1 MNIKIIV
8 AIKAI
13 IFLSLL
19 CAFYL
24 TRNYVNDLN
33 ADYEKRQQ
41 SITRKIRDTENSK
54 NDLASKS
61 DDIEA
66 SLDIWNSLKDK
77 EDSFQGINFARIRL
91 ILDTLKDRY
100 GLVDVETQISKPEQ
114 LEGTY
119 KSKAFIVEASY
130 LKLEISA
137 YKEADIMLFLNDLIN
152 YLVIM
157 WL

>member
-1 MNIKIIV
+1 M
-8 AIKAI
+8 
-13 IFLSLL
+13 
-19 CAFYL
+19 
-24 TRNYVNDLN
+24 
-33 ADYEKRQQ
+33 
-41 SITRKIRDTENSK
+41 
-54 NDLASKS
+54 
-61 DDIEA
+61 
-66 SLDIWNSLKDK
+66 
-77 EDSFQGINFARIRL
+77 